1 MADVFDFS
9 DGAHQHCSADPANS
23 DEIGLKRSVLIGIW
37 DQMELGTI
45 REKIAIREKI
55 GMKP

>member
-37 DQMELGTI
+37 DQMELG
-45 REKIAIREKI
+45 AIREKI